1 MKKIIP
7 FILIVFAI
15 YLYWQNLNTNRIKPE
30 WKDTTKFT
38 KNFTVGLLTTTI
50 IYMCNKEG
58 DPSRSTLSHS
68 INYVYKNIEPITAQD
83 KEVAICFKKVLSK
96 FTPQDVIQDIFI
108 NTNKDSVVKAYAD
121 SVK

>member
-7 FILIVFAI
+7 FILMVFAI
-15 YLYWQNLNTNRIKPE
+15 YIYWQNSNTNKIKPE

-58 DPSRSTLSHS
+58 DPSRSTLSNS
-68 INYVYKNIEPITAQD
+68 INYVYKNIEPTTAQD

-96 FTPQDVIQDIFI
+96 FTPQDVIQDVFI
-108 NTNKDSVVKAYAD
+108 NTNKDSLVKAYAD
-121 SVK
+121 SIK